1 MLDQSPDTKWMRV
14 ALEEAVAAGQ
24 AGEIP
29 VGAVVVQGD
38 RLISRAG
45 DERQA
50 SGDPTAH
57 AEILALQQAGMALGD
72 WRLDGCDLYVVLEP
86 CPMCAGA
93 ILMARIRRLIYGA
106 ASKKAGAVETH
117 CRLLDI
123 ESFNHKVEVVSGVE
137 ADAASALL
145 SEFFRE
151 MSDGE
156 SEQE

>member
-1 MLDQSPDTKWMRV
+1 MLDESPDSKWMRI
-14 ALEEAVAAGQ
+14 ALEEAASAGQ

-29 VGAVVVQGD
+29 VGAAVVKD
-38 RLISRAG
+38 AELISRAG

-57 AEILALQQAGMALGD
+57 AEILALRQAGMNLGD
-72 WRLDGCDLYVVLEP
+72 WRLDGCDLYVTLEP

-93 ILMARIRRLIYGA
+93 ILMARIRRLVYGA
-106 ASKKAGAVETH
+106 PSKKAGAVETH

-123 ESFNHKVEVVSGVE
+123 DSFNHKVEVVSGVE

-145 SEFFRE
+145 SEFFQKMR
-151 MSDGE
+151 SAD
-156 SEQE
+156 